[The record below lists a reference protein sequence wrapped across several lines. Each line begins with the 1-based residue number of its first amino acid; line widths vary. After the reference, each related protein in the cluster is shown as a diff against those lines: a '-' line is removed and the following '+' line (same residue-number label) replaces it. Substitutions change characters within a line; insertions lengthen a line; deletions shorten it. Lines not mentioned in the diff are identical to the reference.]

1 MTYIITILVMAG
13 IFYLY
18 SKKEAQRK
26 KSNALIEN
34 NEKPS
39 WLEVET
45 DETVIIAGKK
55 SSSLNWIEWSFF
67 MALFFSL
74 FFIVDGIIGRVK
86 EIAIIGFVL
95 LIPALYLGL
104 LYSSFSKTEIFVTS
118 HRIYGAARFGKR
130 VNLPIDSIT
139 AVGTSVCHGI
149 DVSTPS
155 GYIRFKFIENNIAVQ
170 SAVSK
175 LLNNRQSKAAAPATQ
190 NIINTPVSDA
200 DELKKFKELLDSG
213 IITQEEFDEKK
224 KQLLGL

>member
-118 HRIYGAARFGKR
+118 HRIYGAAKFGKR

-139 AVGTSVCHGI
+139 AVGTSACHGI
-149 DVSTPS
+149 DAALRRDISVSNLS
-155 GYIRFKFIENNIAVQ
+155 R
-170 SAVSK
+170 
-175 LLNNRQSKAAAPATQ
+175 
-190 NIINTPVSDA
+190 IILPYN
-200 DELKKFKELLDSG
+200 LR
-213 IITQEEFDEKK
+213 
-224 KQLLGL
+224 